1 MYRFSSPLPTLSDSH
16 HRIKTP
22 SLTAKA
28 AIRFPSLGLVWRKHP
43 HGQALRRSSAIP
55 ALFLALVIGAV
66 MATGAEAEDKPY
78 PEILKTI
85 EQQGIRILGEM
96 QVPGGLRAFAAK
108 AGAQPLAI
116 YLTPDNQHVVV
127 GTLVDAYGQ
136 DMAEDQLK
144 KMVEQPLSEATW
156 TKLEAATW
164 VRDGNPNAPRV
175 IYTFTDPN
183 CPYCNRF
190 WLAARP
196 WIESGK
202 VQLRHV
208 MVGVIRQ
215 DSPAKAAAIL
225 QAKSP
230 EDALMENERKHADG
244 GIAPL
249 DRVDDHTTRQL
260 ERNAALMTELG
271 FGGTP
276 AIVFKGADGTVDTF
290 ASLPSDAQMEVL
302 LGPK

>member
-1 MYRFSSPLPTLSDSH
+1 MLS
-16 HRIKTP
+16 KT
-22 SLTAKA
+22 S
-28 AIRFPSLGLVWRKHP
+28 
-43 HGQALRRSSAIP
+43 RRSRTIP
-55 ALFLALVIGAV
+55 TLFLALLMSTA
-66 MATGAEAEDKPY
+66 ATSFALADDETY
-78 PEILKTI
+78 PEILRTI

-108 AGAQPLAI
+108 AGSQPLAI

-144 KMVEQPLSEATW
+144 KMVEQPLSEADW
-156 TKLEAATW
+156 RKLEAATW
-164 VRDGNPNAPRV
+164 VQDGNPDAPR
-175 IYTFTDPN
+175 ILYTFTDPN

-202 VQLRHV
+202 VQMRHV

-225 QAKSP
+225 QAGSP
-230 EDALMENERKHADG
+230 EEALTENELKHADG
-244 GIAPL
+244 GITPVEAI
-249 DRVDDHTTRQL
+249 DGATATKL
-260 ERNAALMTELG
+260 ENNAALMKALG

-276 AIVFKGADGTVDTF
+276 AIVFRKDDGKIDTF
-290 ASLPSDAQMEVL
+290 AGMPSEPQMEML

>member
-1 MYRFSSPLPTLSDSH
+1 MLL
-16 HRIKTP
+16 
-22 SLTAKA
+22 KA
-28 AIRFPSLGLVWRKHP
+28 LQRSRPFP
-43 HGQALRRSSAIP
+43 AIP
-55 ALFLALVIGAV
+55 VALLLGVI
-66 MATGAEAEDKPY
+66 MAASAEAEDKAY

-96 QVPGGLRAFAAK
+96 QVPGGLRGFAAK
-108 AGAQPLAI
+108 AGSQPLAI

-136 DMAEDQLK
+136 DMAEQQLK
-144 KMVEQPLSEATW
+144 QMVEQPLTEAAW
-156 TKLEAATW
+156 TKLEASTW
-164 VRDGNPNAPRV
+164 VQDGDADAPRIV
-175 IYTFTDPN
+175 YIFTDPN

-196 WIESGK
+196 WIDSGK

-225 QAKSP
+225 KAKSP
-230 EDALMENERKHADG
+230 EEALAENERKHADG
-244 GIAPL
+244 GIRPL
-249 DRVDDHTTRQL
+249 DSVDGDTAAKL
-260 ERNAALMTELG
+260 DRNATLMTDLG

-276 AIVFKGADGTVDTF
+276 AIVFKTGEGKIETYAGM
-290 ASLPSDAQMEVL
+290 PSETQMEGI

>member
-1 MYRFSSPLPTLSDSH
+1 MLLKTLS
-16 HRIKTP
+16 R
-22 SLTAKA
+22 
-28 AIRFPSLGLVWRKHP
+28 
-43 HGQALRRSSAIP
+43 AIP
-55 ALFLALVIGAV
+55 FPAIHLALLMGATL
-66 MATGAEAEDKPY
+66 ATSAKAEDKAY
-78 PEILKTI
+78 PEILDAI

-127 GTLVDAYGQ
+127 GTLVDAQGQ

-144 KMVEQPLSEATW
+144 KMAEQPLSEAAW
-156 TKLEAATW
+156 TKLETATW
-164 VRDGNPNAPRV
+164 VQDGDPEAPRI

-225 QAKSP
+225 QASSP
-230 EDALMENERKHADG
+230 EDALTENERKHADG

-249 DRVDDHTTRQL
+249 ETVDGDTTEKL
-260 ERNAALMTELG
+260 NRNAALVTELG

-276 AIVFKGADGTVDTF
+276 AIVLKTHDGKIDSF
-290 ASLPSDAQMEVL
+290 AGMPSPAQLELL
-302 LGPK
+302 LGPQ

>member
-1 MYRFSSPLPTLSDSH
+1 MSS
-16 HRIKTP
+16 
-22 SLTAKA
+22 
-28 AIRFPSLGLVWRKHP
+28 
-43 HGQALRRSSAIP
+43 Q
-55 ALFLALVIGAV
+55 
-66 MATGAEAEDKPY
+66 
-78 PEILKTI
+78 
-85 EQQGIRILGEM
+85 
-96 QVPGGLRAFAAK
+96 
-108 AGAQPLAI
+108 QPLAI

-144 KMVEQPLSEATW
+144 KMVEQPLNEAAG

-164 VRDGNPNAPRV
+164 VQDGDPDAPRV

-202 VQLRHV
+202 IQLRHV
-208 MVGVIRQ
+208 MVGAISQ
-215 DSPAKAAAIL
+215 DSPAKAGAIL
-225 QAKSP
+225 QASSP
-230 EDALMENERKHADG
+230 EGTLTENERKHADG

-249 DRVDDHTTRQL
+249 GSVDGDTTGKL
-260 ERNAALMTELG
+260 DRNAALLTEFG

-276 AIVFKGADGTVDTF
+276 AIVFKGSDGKIDSF
-290 ASLPSDAQMEVL
+290 AGMPSEAHMEAL

>member
-1 MYRFSSPLPTLSDSH
+1 
-16 HRIKTP
+16 
-22 SLTAKA
+22 
-28 AIRFPSLGLVWRKHP
+28 
-43 HGQALRRSSAIP
+43 
-55 ALFLALVIGAV
+55 

-116 YLTPDNQHVVV
+116 YLTPDNQDVVV

-230 EDALMENERKHADG
+230 EDALMENERKHADAVLPRSIG
-244 GIAPL
+244 AMTIRQDSLSGMPL
-249 DRVDDHTTRQL
+249 
-260 ERNAALMTELG
+260 
-271 FGGTP
+271 
-276 AIVFKGADGTVDTF
+276 
-290 ASLPSDAQMEVL
+290 
-302 LGPK
+302 

>member
-1 MYRFSSPLPTLSDSH
+1 MLLKAL
-16 HRIKTP
+16 HRP
-22 SLTAKA
+22 MPYP
-28 AIRFPSLGLVWRKHP
+28 AI
-43 HGQALRRSSAIP
+43 A
-55 ALFLALVIGAV
+55 LALMMAAV

-78 PEILKTI
+78 PEIFRTI

-116 YLTPDNQHVVV
+116 YLTPDNQHVIV
-127 GTLVDAYGQ
+127 GTLVDAHGQ

-144 KMVEQPLSEATW
+144 KMVEQPLSEASW

-164 VRDGNPNAPRV
+164 VQDGNPNAPRV

-190 WLAARP
+190 WIAARP
-196 WIESGK
+196 WIESGN

-225 QAKSP
+225 QARSP
-230 EDALMENERKHADG
+230 EEALSENERKHADG

-249 DRVDDHTTRQL
+249 DRIDGDTTAKL
-260 ERNAALMTELG
+260 DRNATLMTELG

-276 AIVFKGADGTVDTF
+276 AIVFRTEEGKINTF
-290 ASLPSDAQMEVL
+290 AGMPSEAQMGML
-302 LGPK
+302 LGPQ

>member
-1 MYRFSSPLPTLSDSH
+1 MQLKALHRPLPH
-16 HRIKTP
+16 P
-22 SLTAKA
+22 
-28 AIRFPSLGLVWRKHP
+28 AIT
-43 HGQALRRSSAIP
+43 
-55 ALFLALVIGAV
+55 LALMMGAV

-96 QVPGGLRAFAAK
+96 QVPGGLRAFASK
-108 AGAQPLAI
+108 AGSQPLAI

-144 KMVEQPLSEATW
+144 KMVEQPLSEAAW
-156 TKLEAATW
+156 TKLETATW
-164 VRDGNPNAPRV
+164 VQDGDSDASRI

-202 VQLRHV
+202 VQIRHV

-230 EDALMENERKHADG
+230 EEALTENERKHAEG
-244 GIAPL
+244 GIHPL
-249 DRVDDHTTRQL
+249 DTIDGDTTGKL
-260 ERNAALMTELG
+260 DRNAALMTDLG

-276 AIVFKGADGTVDTF
+276 AIVFRTEEGKIDTF
-290 ASLPSDAQMEVL
+290 AGMPSEAQMGAF

>member
-1 MYRFSSPLPTLSDSH
+1 MLS
-16 HRIKTP
+16 RALQRP
-22 SLTAKA
+22 MQVA
-28 AIRFPSLGLVWRKHP
+28 AVP
-43 HGQALRRSSAIP
+43 
-55 ALFLALVIGAV
+55 LALLMGVV
-66 MATGAEAEDKPY
+66 MATGAEAEDKAY

-96 QVPGGLRAFAAK
+96 QVPGGLRSFAAK

-116 YLTPDNQHVVV
+116 YLTPDHQHVVV

-136 DMAEDQLK
+136 DMAEEQLK
-144 KMVEQPLSEATW
+144 KMVEQPLSEASW
-156 TKLEAATW
+156 TKLEAAAW
-164 VRDGNPNAPRV
+164 VQDGDPDAPRIV
-175 IYTFTDPN
+175 YTFTDPN

-202 VQLRHV
+202 IQLRHL

-230 EDALMENERKHADG
+230 QEALTENERKHADG
-244 GIAPL
+244 GIHPL
-249 DRVDDHTTRQL
+249 DTIDGDTAAKL
-260 ERNAALMTELG
+260 DRNATLMTELG

-276 AIVFKGADGTVDTF
+276 AIVFKTEEGKIDTF
-290 ASLPSDAQMEVL
+290 AGMPSEAQMGTL
-302 LGPK
+302 LGPQ

>member
-1 MYRFSSPLPTLSDSH
+1 MILETSIRTRLFPAIALTLMMG
-16 HRIKTP
+16 
-22 SLTAKA
+22 A
-28 AIRFPSLGLVWRKHP
+28 A
-43 HGQALRRSSAIP
+43 
-55 ALFLALVIGAV
+55 
-66 MATGAEAEDKPY
+66 MATGVKAEDQAY

-116 YLTPDNQHVVV
+116 YLTPDNRHVVV

-144 KMVEQPLSEATW
+144 KMVEQPLSEAAW

-164 VRDGNPNAPRV
+164 VQDGDPDAPRV

-196 WIESGK
+196 WVESGK

-230 EDALMENERKHADG
+230 EEALTENERKHESG

-249 DRVDDHTTRQL
+249 ETVDGDTSGKL
-260 ERNAALMTELG
+260 DRNAALMTELG

-276 AIVFKGADGTVDTF
+276 AIVFRTDEGKIDTF
-290 ASLPSDAQMEVL
+290 AGMPNEAQMEAF

>member
-1 MYRFSSPLPTLSDSH
+1 MLSQTSHRSGIFSTL
-16 HRIKTP
+16 
-22 SLTAKA
+22 L
-28 AIRFPSLGLVWRKHP
+28 
-43 HGQALRRSSAIP
+43 
-55 ALFLALVIGAV
+55 LALLMGSALPDG
-66 MATGAEAEDKPY
+66 TLAEDEAY

-85 EQQGIRILGEM
+85 EQQGIKILGEM

-127 GTLVDAYGQ
+127 GTLVDANGQ
-136 DMAEDQLK
+136 DIAGDQLK
-144 KMVEQPLSEATW
+144 TMVEQPLSETAW
-156 TKLEAATW
+156 TKLEEAAW
-164 VRDGNPNAPRV
+164 VQDGDPNAPHI

-196 WIESGK
+196 WVESGK
-202 VQLRHV
+202 AQLRHV

-225 QAKSP
+225 EAKSP
-230 EDALMENERKHADG
+230 EEALTENERKHADG

-249 DRVDDHTTRQL
+249 ETVDSDTTNKL
-260 ERNAALMTELG
+260 ELNAALMRELG

-276 AIVFKGADGTVDTF
+276 AIVFKKDDGKIDRISGLPDEE
-290 ASLPSDAQMEVL
+290 SLKRIF
-302 LGPK
+302 GPK

>member
-1 MYRFSSPLPTLSDSH
+1 MLLKAL
-16 HRIKTP
+16 HRP
-22 SLTAKA
+22 MPYP
-28 AIRFPSLGLVWRKHP
+28 AI
-43 HGQALRRSSAIP
+43 A
-55 ALFLALVIGAV
+55 LALMMGAV

-78 PEILKTI
+78 PEIFRTI

-116 YLTPDNQHVVV
+116 YLTPDNQHVIV

-144 KMVEQPLSEATW
+144 KMVEQPLSEASW

-164 VRDGNPNAPRV
+164 VQDGNPNAPRV

-225 QAKSP
+225 QARSP
-230 EDALMENERKHADG
+230 EEALSENERKHAGG

-249 DRVDDHTTRQL
+249 DRIDGDTTAKL
-260 ERNAALMTELG
+260 DRNATLMTELG

-276 AIVFKGADGTVDTF
+276 AIVFRTEEGKIDIF
-290 ASLPSDAQMEVL
+290 AGMPSEAQMGML
-302 LGPK
+302 LGPQ

>member
-1 MYRFSSPLPTLSDSH
+1 MLLKTLSC
-16 HRIKTP
+16 
-22 SLTAKA
+22 
-28 AIRFPSLGLVWRKHP
+28 
-43 HGQALRRSSAIP
+43 AIP
-55 ALFLALVIGAV
+55 FPAIHLALLMGATL
-66 MATGAEAEDKPY
+66 ATSAKAEDKAY
-78 PEILKTI
+78 PEILDTI

-127 GTLVDAYGQ
+127 GTLVDAQGQ
-136 DMAEDQLK
+136 DIAEDQLK
-144 KMVEQPLSEATW
+144 KMAEQPLSEAAW
-156 TKLEAATW
+156 TKLETATW
-164 VRDGNPNAPRV
+164 VQDGDPEAPRI

-225 QAKSP
+225 QASSP
-230 EDALMENERKHADG
+230 EDALAENERKHGDG

-249 DRVDDHTTRQL
+249 GTVDSDTTEKL
-260 ERNAALMTELG
+260 DRNAALMTELG

-276 AIVFKGADGTVDTF
+276 AIVFKTHDGKIDSF
-290 ASLPSDAQMEVL
+290 AGMPSDAQLQML

>member
-1 MYRFSSPLPTLSDSH
+1 
-16 HRIKTP
+16 
-22 SLTAKA
+22 
-28 AIRFPSLGLVWRKHP
+28 
-43 HGQALRRSSAIP
+43 
-55 ALFLALVIGAV
+55 

-116 YLTPDNQHVVV
+116 YLTPDNQHLLV

-144 KMVEQPLSEATW
+144 KMVEQPLSEASW

-183 CPYCNRF
+183 RPYCNRF

-202 VQLRHV
+202 AQLRHV

-225 QAKSP
+225 QSKSP
-230 EDALMENERKHADG
+230 KDALMENERKHADG
-244 GIAPL
+244 GIAP
-249 DRVDDHTTRQL
+249 RASVDDHMTRQL

-276 AIVFKGADGTVDTF
+276 PIVFKGADGTVDTF
-290 ASLPSDAQMEVL
+290 PGLPSDAQMEVL

>member
-1 MYRFSSPLPTLSDSH
+1 MLL
-16 HRIKTP
+16 KTFRQSRP
-22 SLTAKA
+22 FT
-28 AIRFPSLGLVWRKHP
+28 
-43 HGQALRRSSAIP
+43 AIP
-55 ALFLALVIGAV
+55 LALLIGGV
-66 MATGAEAEDKPY
+66 LTTGANAEDKAY

-108 AGAQPLAI
+108 AGAQPL
-116 YLTPDNQHVVV
+116 
-127 GTLVDAYGQ
+127 
-136 DMAEDQLK
+136 
-144 KMVEQPLSEATW
+144 SEGAW
-156 TKLEAATW
+156 TKLEAASW
-164 VRDGNPNAPRV
+164 VQDGDPDAPRIV
-175 IYTFTDPN
+175 YSFTDPN

-225 QAKSP
+225 QARSP
-230 EDALMENERKHADG
+230 EDALTENERKHADG
-244 GIAPL
+244 GITPL
-249 DRVDDHTTRQL
+249 DTVDGDTAGKL

-276 AIVFKGADGTVDTF
+276 AIVFKTEAGKIDTF
-290 ASLPSDAQMEVL
+290 PGMPSEAQMEAL